1 MKKKDIRHY
10 YKDKRRQLSASQI
23 NRLDD
28 LLLIQFQKLPI
39 AIPAVIMTYAAIET
53 QKEFNPQL
61 ITDYCYFKNPHQ
73 QLIYPLM
80 VNIDETTEMIAV
92 ATDEETMF
100 ETNNVG
106 IDEPVN
112 GNEILSNEI
121 EMIIVPLLGF
131 DRKGY
136 RVGYGKGYYDRFLKK
151 CNSDCVK
158 IGFSYFD
165 PIDAIDDINSFD
177 IPLDFCITYEKIYA
191 F

>member
-39 AIPAVIMTYAAIET
+39 TIPAVIMTYAAIET

-61 ITDYCYFKNPHQ
+61 ITDYWYFKNPEL
-73 QLIYPLM
+73 QLIYPLL
-80 VNIDETTEMIAV
+80 VNTNENTEMIAV
-92 ATDEETMF
+92 LTHEETLF

-136 RVGYGKGYYDRFLKK
+136 RVGYGKGYYHVFLKK
-151 CNSDCVK
+151 CNNDCVK

-177 IPLDFCITYEKIYA
+177 IPLDFCITHEKIYA